1 MGAAR
6 ATESLGEY
14 LDQSTCHACSEPLL
28 VTTAGLVHIT
38 AMVGQIELIR
48 LWCVKFTTAAA
59 HTCREAWVCLG
70 MSRAASKPQLAHH
83 LNILLHT
90 CHDRQDLP
98 RPSVASRRPTQALL
112 MNNAL
117 TVCFAGWQRVEAPAL
132 LQLLVTSLADNN
144 AHVNASVLR
153 NRAEQA
159 QQSVI
164 Q

>member
-1 MGAAR
+1 
-6 ATESLGEY
+6 
-14 LDQSTCHACSEPLL
+14 
-28 VTTAGLVHIT
+28 
-38 AMVGQIELIR
+38 
-48 LWCVKFTTAAA
+48 
-59 HTCREAWVCLG
+59 
-70 MSRAASKPQLAHH
+70 
-83 LNILLHT
+83 
-90 CHDRQDLP
+90 
-98 RPSVASRRPTQALL
+98 